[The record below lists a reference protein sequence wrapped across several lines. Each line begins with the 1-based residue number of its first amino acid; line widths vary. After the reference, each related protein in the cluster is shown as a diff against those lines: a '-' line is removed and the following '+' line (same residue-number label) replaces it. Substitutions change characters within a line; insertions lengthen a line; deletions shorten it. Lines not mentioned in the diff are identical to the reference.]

1 MQIREDDLS
10 HPAVQAL
17 LRSHL
22 AGMRADSPPGHSF
35 ALDLDGLRAPDVT
48 VWSAWI
54 DGELAGVGAL
64 KQHDAQLGEVKSMRT
79 EPAHLRRGV
88 AQALLNHIIA
98 QAQHRGLS
106 RLSLETGRG
115 PPFEPALAL
124 YRGRGFADGGVFAD
138 YEDAGFSQFLHLTL

>member
-1 MQIREDDLS
+1 MQ
-10 HPAVQAL
+10 
-17 LRSHL
+17 
-22 AGMRADSPPGHSF
+22 
-35 ALDLDGLRAPDVT
+35 GLRAPDIT
-48 VWSAWI
+48 VWTAWI
-54 DGELAGVGAL
+54 GGELAGVGAL

-88 AQALLNHIIA
+88 ARTLLTHIIA

-115 PPFEPALAL
+115 PAFEPALAL
-124 YRGRGFADGGVFAD
+124 YRRSGFIDGDVFAD